1 MWKCLSMQGGDL
13 ESGNVLGQ
21 RWVTHRETALDWR
34 LWADWG
40 DLSTHLGLACWV
52 ARFGTK
58 GC

>member
-1 MWKCLSMQGGDL
+1 MFVDAGRDL